1 MEPAFFNQLWLS
13 ENHLHKE
20 CGLTNTDDQEITM
33 NISRSLRMPMALA
46 FLFSLSI
53 LLAGCGGGS
62 DSSTSS
68 GVTSTAAAN
77 TTLLELIDALPM
89 EPLSLEEIESLLFMR
104 EEEKL
109 ARDVY
114 LYLHSIWGDQIFIN
128 ISDSEQSHTDAVLRL
143 IEKYGLPDPAAG
155 KSEGQFLNLTLQGLY
170 DLLTAQG
177 QASLIDALIVGAQIE
192 DLDINDLHLQL
203 QFIDNADMIL
213 VYENLLKG
221 SRNHLRAFTG
231 RLSDLGIDYVPA
243 YISQEDFDAII
254 SSPAE
259 RGQ

>member
-1 MEPAFFNQLWLS
+1 
-13 ENHLHKE
+13 
-20 CGLTNTDDQEITM
+20 M
-33 NISRSLRMPMALA
+33 NILLSFRAPPLVLA

-53 LLAGCGGGS
+53 PLAGCGGGS
-62 DSSTSS
+62 GDSTSG
-68 GVTSTAAAN
+68 GVTATAAAN
-77 TTLLELIDALPM
+77 MTLLEQIDALPM
-89 EPLSLEEIESLLFMR
+89 EALSLEENESLLFMR

-114 LYLHSIWGDQIFIN
+114 LYLYSIWGDQIFIN

-143 IEKYGLPDPAAG
+143 IEKYSLRDPAAE
-155 KSEGQFLNLTLQGLY
+155 KSEGQFVNLTLQGLY

-203 QFIDNADMIL
+203 QLIDNADMIL

-231 RLSDLGIDYVPA
+231 KLTDLGIDYVPI
-243 YISQEDFDAII
+243 YISQEDYDAII

-259 RGQ
+259 KGQ